1 MEKGVAD
8 MREAIGMLLALLGIA
23 AADSEILLIPVALI
37 AAGAYLL
44 RGELR

>member
-8 MREAIGMLLALLGIA
+8 MREAIGMLLVMLGIA

-37 AAGAYLL
+37 AVGAILL
-44 RGELR
+44 RNELV